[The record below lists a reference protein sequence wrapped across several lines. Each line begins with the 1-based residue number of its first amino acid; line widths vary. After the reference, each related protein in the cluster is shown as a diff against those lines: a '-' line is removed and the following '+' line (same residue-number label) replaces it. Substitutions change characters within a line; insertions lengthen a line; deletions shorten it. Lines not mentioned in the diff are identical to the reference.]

1 MRLKGIFRKVHCRSY
16 MQAMLEDIFLALW
29 YVVLLSL
36 TYALDALD
44 SVLCYLDDCQ
54 DWITWSAFVETITEE
69 LVLDVAKQGLPY
81 PDNDV

>member
-1 MRLKGIFRKVHCRSY
+1 MCLKGIFRKVHCRSY
-16 MQAMLEDIFLALW
+16 MQAMFEDILLALW
-29 YVVLLSL
+29 YVVF

-54 DWITWSAFVETITEE
+54 DWLTWSGLIEPITEE
-69 LVLDVAKQGLPY
+69 LVLDVAKQGLPH